1 LPVTGVALERQDN
14 TGEGKTFGWSDM
26 RMGLPGTLM
35 RADDYLEIKLFLSS
49 FLGAA
54 VSSLQS
60 RRINA
65 FSGTAVVEETA
76 ENAAL
81 SGLAKVLH
89 EFSQGV
95 LSEIERIGF
104 YLRVRAGTQFYLMI
118 QEPVDLNRGQ

>member
-1 LPVTGVALERQDN
+1 RESLFAGNEWQLVFLNDSGGIPNGWVLPVTGVALERQDN

-89 EFSQGV
+89 
-95 LSEIERIGF
+95 
-104 YLRVRAGTQFYLMI
+104 
-118 QEPVDLNRGQ
+118 